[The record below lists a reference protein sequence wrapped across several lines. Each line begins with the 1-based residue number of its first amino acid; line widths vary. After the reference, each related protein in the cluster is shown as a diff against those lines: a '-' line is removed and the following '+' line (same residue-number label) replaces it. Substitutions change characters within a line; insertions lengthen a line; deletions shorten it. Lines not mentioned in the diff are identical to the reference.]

1 MKLIVLLN
9 FLFFIK
15 KKKKNDWIFWK
26 KIEVIRENNEKVTD
40 YLFKIKGN
48 KDAISSTIKAI
59 QEELK

>member
-9 FLFFIK
+9 FLFFI